1 MARPMMD
8 NDGANSSAGGSEKDK
23 GRGSYKC
30 GRCGVPK
37 KGHVCPYQPKL
48 KRRPDQPPPE
58 TRHAAVQVEMDE
70 FMTLRRLNIRIQGF
84 PESYATE
91 PYMMAEDMVAG
102 EPRQVTDD
110 NIMESLPPGSIT
122 AIRHD
127 SEIDDEVMNGSDRN
141 DRGPSPRA
149 SPDGSRPPSSNSR
162 DMGVGDDP
170 VNGDMDEDV
179 SEIARV

>member
-1 MARPMMD
+1 MLTKFLLAID
-8 NDGANSSAGGSEKDK
+8 TQ
-23 GRGSYKC
+23 
-30 GRCGVPK
+30 CGVPK

-91 PYMMAEDMVAG
+91 PYMMAEDIVGG
-102 EPRQVTDD
+102 EPRQVTNDS
-110 NIMESLPPGSIT
+110 MVGSVPPVPHGVNGSVT
-122 AIRHD
+122 AIPHE
-127 SEIDDEVMNGSDRN
+127 SKVDEETMNDAEPKN
-141 DRGPSPRA
+141 EERA
-149 SPDGSRPPSSNSR
+149 SPRSSPTGSRPPSSTSR

-170 VNGDMDEDV
+170 VNGMEEV
-179 SEIARV
+179 EEIVNV